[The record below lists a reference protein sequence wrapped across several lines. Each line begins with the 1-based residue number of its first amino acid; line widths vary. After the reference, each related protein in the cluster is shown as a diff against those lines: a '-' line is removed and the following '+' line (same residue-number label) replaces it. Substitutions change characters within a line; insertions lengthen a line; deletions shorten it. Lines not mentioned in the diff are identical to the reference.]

1 MNQNY
6 LKIIGIKDESRKDSY
21 LAYIKQVDG
30 LKVIL
35 NKDFDEWSNF
45 DGWESI
51 SVQQWIFSRALDVYK
66 GKKIDIKCDCCEN
79 VDFLPTDFEN
89 IKKEK
94 CYGKKSA
101 YMIKKVV
108 DEIESA
114 KTRRESDGT
123 YYE

>member
-51 SVQQWIFSRALDVYK
+51 SVQQWIFSRALEVCR

-79 VDFLPTDFEN
+79 NDLIQNDLDN

-94 CYGKKSA
+94 CLGKKSA
-101 YMIKKVV
+101 YMIEKVV
-108 DEIESA
+108 DEIVLA
-114 KTRRESDGT
+114 KARRESDGT
-123 YYE
+123 YSA